1 MHLHTNELQ
10 ELFIRDGKV
19 SSQPSEKENLQG
31 AGYFLIKCL
40 PYNLRTHA
48 WLLGTHIHSWVQG
61 YRDGSVVGS
70 TGCLP
75 QDSKDSPL
83 EWFWHLALK
92 SGGSQPSVTPA
103 SKNPMHLACTFTCS
117 HMQEPIHW
125 HMQTL
130 KNNNK

>member
-10 ELFIRDGKV
+10 DLFIRDGKV

-75 QDSKDSPL
+75 QDSKVSPL

-92 SGGSQPSVTPA
+92 SGGSQPSVTPVPGDQML
-103 SKNPMHLACTFTCS
+103 SSGLYSYLYTYGELYTHSNTHTNT
-117 HMQEPIHW
+117 
-125 HMQTL
+125 
-130 KNNNK
+130 